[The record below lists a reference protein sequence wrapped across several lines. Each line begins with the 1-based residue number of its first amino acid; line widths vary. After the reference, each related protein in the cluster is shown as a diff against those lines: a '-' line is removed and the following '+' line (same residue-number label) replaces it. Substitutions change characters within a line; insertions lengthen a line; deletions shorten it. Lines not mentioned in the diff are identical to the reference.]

1 MQSTYRCHRVMVVL
15 FIIAS
20 LWRPITASAVD
31 APSGDKL
38 VDPQALQDSL
48 GLHGQVRVL
57 AWLSSGEPRT
67 LQSLQSRSWGH
78 AAIHAAQERVLSRHF
93 AATGSA
99 RSSAAGRPDI
109 RRFDSSPL
117 LAVTVDQAEL
127 AALAADPDIVAILPD
142 RLFRPL
148 LQTSVPLI
156 GMTGADGAFGIGG
169 TGSGQAVAVLD
180 TGVQAQHP
188 FLAGKV
194 IAEACFSTNAYAGVV
209 TSLCPN
215 KANTQTGPGAADGTT
230 PACYNGSTNLCG
242 HGTHVAGIAVGRNP
256 VAGIPPSGVARDASL
271 VAVQVFSRINGQAD
285 CGAGVPVCLGAF
297 QSDILAA
304 MDWLYG
310 NLYSLPAGIK
320 PAALN
325 LSLGYGVYRQ
335 VCDFDPL
342 KSAIDRLRSAGV
354 ATVVAV
360 GNEGLGNGVTA
371 PACVST
377 AIAVG
382 ATSKSD
388 GVAPY
393 SNESALLVDLL
404 APGGDRS
411 FGASGGIYSSWP
423 RGTYAYMQGTSMAAP
438 HVAGA
443 IAALRSRL
451 PYATLNQI
459 ENALKQTGVPIFSR
473 WGTYTT
479 PRIQVNRAL
488 TALLDI
494 NTLTITRT
502 GMGRVVSA
510 LAGIDCGSLCSAS
523 FEPGQTV
530 TLQAMPAEGWIFRN
544 WSKHCS
550 GSGACAVL
558 MDGGPKAVGV
568 RFVKAKNYTITVT
581 KPANGKV
588 TSEPAGIRCGGSERA
603 CSAAFPGGTD
613 LTLTAVPEDGA
624 TFKQWRGCPNPVG
637 EVCAF
642 PVNSARTVTPV
653 FAKWPRL
660 IVSKSRKGTVISEP
674 SGIQCGA
681 DSTNCQLSAPPGTA
695 VSLTVMPIDGYAFK
709 SWQGCPGASGKVCAV
724 KMNRATLQV
733 TPVYQPWPRLS
744 VTHVSSGRVV
754 SEPAGIDCGAGQ
766 KSCKLALPPGT
777 TIKLVATAEPG
788 YLFKRWNGCPAA
800 IGRECGMTLDRNATV
815 KAVIVPLP

>member
-1 MQSTYRCHRVMVVL
+1 MAVL

-20 LWRPITASAVD
+20 LWRPVTAHAVD
-31 APSGDKL
+31 DPSENKF
-38 VDPQALQDSL
+38 VEPQTLQDSISR
-48 GLHGQVRVL
+48 HGQVRVL
-57 AWLSSGEPRT
+57 VWLSTGEPLA
-67 LQSLQSRSWGH
+67 LQSLQTRSWSR

-93 AATGSA
+93 AVADRTRA
-99 RSSAAGRPDI
+99 AAAGRSDF
-109 RRFDSSPL
+109 RRFESSPL
-117 LAVTVDQAEL
+117 LAITVDQAEL
-127 AALAADPDIVAILPD
+127 AALAADPDVAAILPD

-148 LQTSVPLI
+148 LQDSVPLI
-156 GMTGADGAFGIGG
+156 GMTGADGAFGLGA

-194 IAEACFSTNAYAGVV
+194 VAEACFSTNAYAGIV

-230 PACYNGSTNLCG
+230 SACYYGSTNLCA
-242 HGTHVAGIAVGRNP
+242 HGTHVAGIAAGRNP

-310 NLYSLPAGIK
+310 NLYSLPGGIK

-325 LSLGYGVYRQ
+325 LSLGYGAYGQ
-335 VCDFDPL
+335 VCDFDSL
-342 KSAIDRLRSAGV
+342 KPAIDRLRSAGV
-354 ATVVAV
+354 ASVVAV

-393 SNESALLVDLL
+393 SNESATLVDLL
-404 APGGDRS
+404 APGGDQS

-459 ENALKQTGVPIFSR
+459 EKALKQTGVPIGSR
-473 WGTYTT
+473 WGGYTT

-494 NTLTITRT
+494 HTLTITRT
-502 GMGRVVSA
+502 GSGRIVSTPS
-510 LAGIDCGSLCSAS
+510 GIDCGPVCSGS
-523 FEPGQTV
+523 FEPGQSV
-530 TLQAMPAEGWIFRN
+530 TLQALPAEGWTFRN
-544 WSKHCS
+544 WSKGCD
-550 GSGACAVL
+550 GSGGCTVL

-581 KPANGKV
+581 KAANGKV
-588 TSEPAGIRCGGSERA
+588 TSEPAGIRCGGNDRT
-603 CSAAFPGGTD
+603 CSATFPGGTD
-613 LTLTAVPEDGA
+613 LTLTAVPGDGS

-660 IVSKSRKGTVISEP
+660 IVSKSQKGTVISEP
-674 SGIQCGA
+674 PGIQCGA
-681 DSTNCQLSAPPGTA
+681 VTASCQLSAPPGTA
-695 VSLTVMPIDGYAFK
+695 VTLTAIPIDGYAFK
-709 SWQGCPGASGKVCAV
+709 SWQGCPSASGKVCAV
-724 KMNRATLQV
+724 TMNRPSMQV

-744 VTHVSSGRVV
+744 VTYVSSGRVV
-754 SEPAGIDCGAGQ
+754 SEPAGIDCGAGH
-766 KSCKLALPPGT
+766 KACKLAQPPGT
-777 TIKLVATAEPG
+777 AIKLAATVEPG
-788 YLFKRWNGCPAA
+788 YLFKRWNGCPNA
-800 IGRECGMTLDRNATV
+800 IGPECRMTLDRNATV